1 MVENTNTTKM
11 QARGKA
17 VAAVPKFIIKNFGKK
32 EYEKWLEVLSGVAHN
47 IYALSIDN
55 DEWYPLK
62 ETIIEPCAN
71 IAQLFYSWDLKK
83 AAWELG
89 RFSADNAIG
98 GVSRFFGKKS
108 NAGAFLNKV
117 KEYMSEYYRPVT
129 VEVIDE
135 GDTAALLKVT
145 QFPEME
151 NTMKYRI
158 AGWVE
163 RALEITGCKEV
174 QVEITSSPG
183 STDFKLSWK

>member
-1 MVENTNTTKM
+1 M

-32 EYEKWLEVLSGVAHN
+32 EYQKWLDVISAEAHN
-47 IYALSIDN
+47 IYAMSIDN

-62 ETIIEPCAN
+62 ETIIQPCAN
-71 IAQLFYSWDLKK
+71 IAQLFFQWDLKK

-89 RFSADNAIG
+89 RFSADYAIG

-117 KEYMSEYYRPVT
+117 KEYMSDYYRPVT

-135 GDTAALLKVT
+135 GENAATLKVT
-145 QFPEME
+145 DFPEMD
-151 NTMKYRI
+151 NTMTYRI

-174 QVEITSSPG
+174 KVEINSS
-183 STDFKLSWK
+183 TTITEFKLSWQ